1 MREFRLYAITD
12 RACSKSKDLK
22 EIVESLA
29 KGGADVIQ
37 VREKLLSTRALIKIG
52 FELKK
57 IAKKFGSL
65 LIVNDR
71 TDVAYAIGADGVHL
85 GQEDLPIEFARKF
98 LGRKRLIGI
107 STHSLSQAFLA
118 QDSGADY
125 IGLGPIFATPTK
137 PEYKPIGLKP
147 INRASWHLKIP
158 FVAIGGINS
167 ENLEEVIKA
176 GASRVAVVRALME
189 PDDICDATRLFKE
202 RLLQLID
209 KYKR

>member
-12 RACSKSKDLK
+12 RACSKSKDLR

-37 VREKLLSTRALIKIG
+37 LREKLLSTEALIKIG

-57 IAKKFGSL
+57 ITKKFGSF

-71 TDVAYAIGADGVHL
+71 IEIAYAIGADGVHL
-85 GQEDLPIEFARKF
+85 GQEDLPIEFARKI
-98 LGRKRLIGI
+98 LGRKKLIGL
-107 STHSLSQAFLA
+107 STHSLSQALLA
-118 QDSGADY
+118 QKMRADY

-147 INRASWHLKIP
+147 IKGASQRIKIP
-158 FVAIGGINS
+158 FVAIGGINLD
-167 ENLEEVIKA
+167 NLEEVVRQ
-176 GASRVAVVRALME
+176 GASKVAVVRALME
-189 PDDICDATRLFKE
+189 PEDICKATRLFKE
-202 RLLQLID
+202 RLLQLTA